1 MLLRQSA
8 SDKFPYITYLI
19 GIYGI
24 LPSYIGFGFLI
35 GIPSFL
41 VYFSTGM
48 IAIPIADILSYQKA
62 KKNKETN
69 VFDYSGPVVQY
80 VAVVPIAVVDV

>member
-1 MLLRQSA
+1 
-8 SDKFPYITYLI
+8 
-19 GIYGI
+19 
-24 LPSYIGFGFLI
+24 
-35 GIPSFL
+35 
-41 VYFSTGM
+41 M